1 MGVSLP
7 SGGFTPV
14 PAALPAGRV
23 PADISHTWDGVLH
36 AVDRSGEPYVYD
48 RVLQAWTA
56 VGAGIDAAARVGSLI
71 YHFRGSEYLTCEFGP
86 NRASEPVPIT
96 QTWPG
101 LPRSFQLGVCGAAS
115 LDAKLYLFAQG
126 RYVCVD
132 QPDAVFA
139 LAELT
144 GWPTAPAWADG
155 VIDGTF
161 SLGGDQVLVFR
172 GGEWVTFSLSEREV
186 LVTAPTPLTDFGPFR
201 ATGIPA
207 EVLGP
212 GFSGGFTFQDGPPRD
227 GQPMTVYCGTTV
239 LAYSG
244 HGLDESGYLPALYPG
259 WPDGW
264 HPQLA
269 HAFSGRSG
277 ALWSTTQ
284 GGQLVSLEADGFHG
298 QPQPAG
304 QVSAG
309 ADGSVYFTDRARTS
323 VYTLDSPE
331 FAGLHE
337 PDADQ
342 RAVARP
348 QRRRLGARQHRQR
361 GPHHHVGFRRPG
373 GPAGDVPGAE
383 HQRQRRRIGMAH
395 RRRWPARPLHRH
407 RRIGSAPGRAGRRS
421 GRQQPRRPRLHRLG
435 CGGRGPGQPDDP
447 GIHLTVPVQD
457 RGHAPDTGVRLAG
470 GLWRRPGLLLHLR
483 AATTGKQDH
492 RL

>member
-7 SGGFTPV
+7 SESFTPV
-14 PAALPAGRV
+14 PAALPAGRM
-23 PADISHTWDGVLH
+23 PTDISHTWDGVLH
-36 AVDRSGEPYVYD
+36 AIDQSGEPYVYD

-56 VGAGIDAAARVGSLI
+56 VGAGIDAAARVGNLI
-71 YHFRGSEYLTCEFGP
+71 YHFRGSEYLTCQFGP
-86 NRASEPVPIT
+86 NQASEPVPIT
-96 QTWPG
+96 HTWPG

-115 LDAKLYLFAQG
+115 LNGKLYLFAQG

-139 LAELT
+139 LADLT

-172 GGEWVTFSLSEREV
+172 GGEWVTFSISERRI
-186 LVTAPTPLTDFGPFR
+186 LVTAPIPLTDFGPFQ

-212 GFSGGFTFQDGPPRD
+212 GFSGGFTYQDGPPRD
-227 GQPMTVYCGTTV
+227 GQPLTVYSGTTV

-244 HGLDESGYLPALYPG
+244 QGLDESGYLPAINPG
-259 WPDGW
+259 WPDAW

-298 QPQPAG
+298 QSQQAG

-323 VYTLDSPE
+323 VYALESPDTPVYTSPAPIKELSHGLSGEAWALDSTGSAVRVSMPGSGAA
-331 FAGLHE
+331 AGSQAMFQAQSISAN
-337 PDADQ
+337 ADGS
-342 RAVARP
+342 VWHI
-348 QRRRLGARQHRQR
+348 GADGQ
-361 GPHHHVGFRRPG
+361 
-373 GPAGDVPGAE
+373 
-383 HQRQRRRIGMAH
+383 
-395 RRRWPARPLHRH
+395 PARYSDATGESEVL
-407 RRIGSAPGRAGRRS
+407 AGRAGGGS
-421 GRQQPRRPRLHRLG
+421 GRQQPRRPRLCCLG
-435 CGGRGPGQPDDP
+435 RGGRGPGQSDDP
-447 GIHLTVPVQD
+447 RIHLTVPVQD
-457 RGHAPDTGVRLAG
+457 RGHAADTGVRLGG
-470 GLWRRPGLLLHLR
+470 GLRRRPGLLLHLR
-483 AATTGKQDH
+483 AATRKQDH